1 LPAFQLRAGPS
12 TLPDFGQS
20 NLLIDAMT
28 RFQMTF
34 GALIFTQA
42 VHSFEEYR
50 GRLWE
55 SFPPAQFL
63 SALVSPDLRASFLML
78 NILLVGFG
86 IWCFVWPVL
95 RQWRI
100 AIGVAWFW
108 IVIEI
113 INGIVHPL
121 WSLSQF
127 AYTPGLMT
135 APVLLTLAIYLM
147 TQLRSAKR

>member
-1 LPAFQLRAGPS
+1 
-12 TLPDFGQS
+12 
-20 NLLIDAMT
+20 MT

-42 VHSFEEYR
+42 IHSVEEYL

-63 SALVSPDLRASFLML
+63 TGLVSRDLREGFIAL
-78 NILLVGFG
+78 NVLLVGFG
-86 IWCFVWPVL
+86 IWCFVGPVL
-95 RQWRI
+95 RQWKI
-100 AIGVAWFW
+100 AIGLAWFW
-108 IVIEI
+108 IVIEL

-127 AYTPGLMT
+127 KYTPGLIT
-135 APVLLTLAIYLM
+135 APLLLIVAVYLLT
-147 TQLRSAKR
+147 QLKSAKR

>member
-1 LPAFQLRAGPS
+1 
-12 TLPDFGQS
+12 
-20 NLLIDAMT
+20 MT

-34 GALIFTQA
+34 AALIFTQA
-42 VHSFEEYR
+42 VHSVEEYR

-63 SALVSPDLRASFLML
+63 TGLVSRDLREGFLVL

-95 RQWRI
+95 REWKI
-100 AIGVAWFW
+100 AIGLAWFW
-108 IVIEI
+108 IAIEV
-113 INGIVHPL
+113 INGIGHPL

-127 AYTPGLMT
+127 EYTPGLMT
-135 APVLLTLAIYLM
+135 APVLLTLAVYLL
-147 TQLRSAKR
+147 TQLKSAKR

>member
-1 LPAFQLRAGPS
+1 
-12 TLPDFGQS
+12 
-20 NLLIDAMT
+20 MT
-28 RFQMTF
+28 RFQITF

-42 VHSFEEYR
+42 VHSAEEYR

-63 SALVSPDLRASFLML
+63 TSLVSRDLQKAFLVL

-95 RQWRI
+95 REWKI
-100 AIGVAWFW
+100 AIGLAWFW
-108 IVIEI
+108 TTIEI

-121 WSLSQF
+121 WSLSQSE
-127 AYTPGLMT
+127 YTPGLLT
-135 APVLLTLAIYLM
+135 APFLLILALYLM
-147 TQLRSAKR
+147 TQLKR